1 MHGFQNFFFS
11 RHLDDDE
18 VVDFLVHKHWI
29 IGLKSLFV
37 PSIAL
42 IVLSLITGYV
52 QQQYVSIGGAFIAVW
67 LLVWWLRNFLDYYLD
82 AWIVTNKGIL
92 IIEWHGWFH
101 RESTRILF
109 SDVEGVGY
117 EIQGVLGTIFNVGTL
132 SIERISTG
140 SAVSISNV
148 KKPKRAEGIIMKNM
162 ENYVL
167 AKNLKDAKTV
177 QNILTEFVT
186 SSIQSEKIKK

>member
-18 VVDFLVHKHWI
+18 SVDFLVHKHWI
-29 IGLKSLFV
+29 IGLKSLV
-37 PSIAL
+37 LPSIAL
-42 IVLSLITGYV
+42 VVLSFITGYV
-52 QQQYVSIGGAFIAVW
+52 QQKYVSIGGAFIAVW

-117 EIQGVLGTIFNVGTL
+117 EIQGILGTIFNVGTL
-132 SIERISTG
+132 SVERVSTG
-140 SAVSISNV
+140 STVAIGNV
-148 KKPKRAEGIIMKNM
+148 KKPKRAEGIILKNM